1 MELSLRQLV
10 RMQKFA
16 FGTLWR
22 VGENIWGRI
31 LPRDYVQR
39 RDRLSHPGVCVSN
52 SPGGIHVVVPMIFG
66 SHSKCEGAF
75 ATHLDT
81 PPEKLTY
88 FGAFAPVAIERDLFV
103 KMDHYLFVE
112 ENLRQKSRS
121 RNDRDRFERELD
133 EYKKNHVVR
142 FQERQILDPEQI
154 RSLEHYLKR
163 KFLQE
168 KG

>member
-1 MELSLRQLV
+1 MELSLQRLV
-10 RMQKFA
+10 RMKKFA

-22 VGENIWGRI
+22 VGEHIWGRS
-31 LPRDYVQR
+31 LPSNYVQR
-39 RDRLSHPGVCVSN
+39 RDRRSHPGICVSN
-52 SPGGIHVVVPMIFG
+52 SPEGIHAVVPMFFG

-88 FGAFAPVAIERDLFV
+88 FGAFAPVAIERNLFV
-103 KMDHYLFVE
+103 KRDHFA
-112 ENLRQKSRS
+112 K
-121 RNDRDRFERELD
+121 DRCAQEKYE
-133 EYKKNHVVR
+133 KNHVVMFEEKR
-142 FQERQILDPEQI
+142 MLDPDQI
-154 RSLEHYLKR
+154 KSLERYLKR